1 MPRVLKQKYIP
12 NTFFD
17 PNTYFNDIVGV
28 THPTNGQKQVI
39 RLEFSRD
46 RFPYINNKP
55 IHESQ
60 TIEEIKADGRA
71 IIKLEVIPNKEL
83 ISYILSFGEDVIVLF
98 LREWSRK

>member
-1 MPRVLKQKYIP
+1 M
-12 NTFFD
+12 
-17 PNTYFNDIVGV
+17 
-28 THPTNGQKQVI
+28 I

-83 ISYILSFGEDVIVLF
+83 ISYILSFGEDVIVLSPEGMVQEIRSK
-98 LREWSRK
+98 LEKAIYGYKQ

>member
-1 MPRVLKQKYIP
+1 MVKNRWSGWNFQEI
-12 NTFFD
+12 
-17 PNTYFNDIVGV
+17 
-28 THPTNGQKQVI
+28 
-39 RLEFSRD
+39 S
-46 RFPYINNKP
+46 FPYINNKP

-98 LREWSRK
+98 PEGMVQK